1 MNTTRT
7 AYASSRVGNE
17 TLLFWLVRLGIATV
31 LLTPLIVSQS
41 TLYPF
46 VVGKALFARSVI
58 TVTFAAWL
66 ILIWRN
72 PEHRPAKSLI
82 VYAGL
87 IWLLVSLVAS
97 FTGVS
102 QVRSLWSSYERMQGV
117 IDQAHWLAFIVI
129 AGSVFRN
136 MSAWRA
142 LLTIHLSVAATV
154 CCLGI
159 VDHYSNFDMT
169 TFGIGDS
176 TYISSTYISS
186 TLGNSSYLGTYSA
199 ISAVTGVGLVVY
211 SLAGTRAPSA
221 AQRRRNRR
229 LKNRRRSGRRAAPTM
244 SARLL
249 QALWIAATL
258 LCLWCLWLTA
268 ARSALFG
275 LGAGLVILSVGYIL
289 HGAPG
294 TVRHVAFLSLAAM
307 LTALALLAILRF
319 TTVLDPLADLST
331 MLRRIERV
339 GQDVDDFSATKR
351 TRALEAD
358 VKAFQE
364 RPILGWGTENY
375 LVAWG
380 RHVENAEDTRP
391 RHFDH
396 SHNKL
401 TQELVTKGLLGLLS
415 YLLLWSALI
424 YILYRSLR
432 RSRTPDDLLVLAIG
446 AALLSFLAI
455 SLFQVDHP
463 TTNMLFALL
472 TAYAVS
478 EERWLRGAADIRKA
492 TRSTGPLA
500 GIRVVTARVVT
511 ARVVTAR
518 RILQKPVGSA
528 LLSAGIICLAGLV
541 LYNYNLKPFRAAQ
554 MAYTGF
560 TALSWHEAD
569 EHLRDAA
576 NSFPPLANL
585 PRETLTKRAASEVNG
600 LSEPDLAEAILTI
613 ESENEQIFKTEPQ
626 NWTSSIELAH
636 FYLLVTLRDI
646 TYLDIAT
653 LQMEE
658 AVRLAPTTR
667 DVLLLQESY
676 KQVLRIIEPA

>member
-1 MNTTRT
+1 MNATHT
-7 AYASSRVGNE
+7 AHASSRVDNE

-41 TLYPF
+41 TLFPF
-46 VVGKALFARSVI
+46 IVGKALFARSVI

-87 IWLLVSLVAS
+87 IWLLISLVAS

-102 QVRSLWSSYERMQGV
+102 QVRSFWSNYERMQGV
-117 IDQAHWLAFIVI
+117 IDQTHWLAFIVI

-142 LLTIHLSVAATV
+142 LLTINLSVAATV
-154 CCLGI
+154 CSLGL
-159 VDHYSNFDMT
+159 VDRYGDFDMT
-169 TFGIGDS
+169 TFGVGDS
-176 TYISSTYISS
+176 TYVSST
-186 TLGNSSYLGTYSA
+186 TGNSSYLGIYTA
-199 ISAVTGVGLVVY
+199 ISAVTGVGLVVH
-211 SLAGTRAPSA
+211 SLASTRALSA

-229 LKNRRRSGRRAAPTM
+229 LKNQHRSGRRAAPTM

-289 HGAPG
+289 RGTPG
-294 TVRHVAFLSLAAM
+294 IVRRAAFLSLAAM
-307 LTALALLAILRF
+307 LTALALIAILRF
-319 TTVLDPLADLST
+319 TTVLDPLVDLSV
-331 MLRRIERV
+331 MLQRLEKV
-339 GQDVDDFSATKR
+339 GRGADDFSATKR
-351 TRALEAD
+351 TKALEAD

-375 LVAWG
+375 FVAWG
-380 RHVENAEDTRP
+380 RHVENAEDRRP
-391 RHFDH
+391 RNFDH
-396 SHNKL
+396 AHNKL

-424 YILYRSLR
+424 YVLYRSLR

-446 AALLSFLAI
+446 AALLSFFAM

-463 TTNMLFALL
+463 TANMLFALL
-472 TAYAVS
+472 AAYAVS
-478 EERWLRGAADIRKA
+478 DERWLRSTADNHNA
-492 TRSTGPLA
+492 TRSTGLLA
-500 GIRVVTARVVT
+500 GIRVVTARM
-511 ARVVTAR
+511 VTAR
-518 RILQKPVGSA
+518 RILQKPVGSV

-554 MAYTGF
+554 MANTGF

-569 EHLRDAA
+569 EHLSDAA
-576 NSFPPLANL
+576 NSFPPLANF
-585 PRETLTKRAASEVNG
+585 PRETLTKRATGEVTG

-626 NWTSSIELAH
+626 NWISSIELAY
-636 FYLLVTLRDI
+636 FYQLVTLRDI

-653 LQMEE
+653 RQMEE
-658 AVRLAPTTR
+658 AVRLAPATR
-667 DVLLLQESY
+667 DVLLLQESHNQIL
-676 KQVLRIIEPA
+676 KIIELEIIEPE